1 MTEISQKVEQL
12 KYKTIA
18 ILKLTRGIA
27 RDSSELIGNTPLVRL
42 NRITKGTK
50 AEVVAQFESFNLLG
64 SVKDRIQDMMRK
76 RVMAMLWLM
85 CCPKGLDRTG
95 KI

>member
-18 ILKLTRGIA
+18 MSRITKGTTE
-27 RDSSELIGNTPLVRL
+27 DPSELIGNTPLVRL

-50 AEVVAQFESFNLLG
+50 AEVVAQLESFNLW
-64 SVKDRIQDMMRK
+64 V
-76 RVMAMLWLM
+76 V
-85 CCPKGLDRTG
+85 
-95 KI
+95 